1 MENSEANLKG
11 SLSENGKMFNPLGIE
26 DARETYLALLS
37 TCTPE
42 EQERYKRM
50 FKQAYGEDLV

>member
-1 MENSEANLKG
+1 MDESGDTPKG
-11 SLSENGKMFNPLGIE
+11 PLSENGEMFEPLGIE

-37 TCTPE
+37 TCTPK